1 MRSKA
6 EMLRIA
12 LGFLFCVV
20 LAGYCAYQLSCWYL
34 TGELLVSFSYR
45 GAATQYRHLTY
56 DLDPIN
62 LVAAILLY
70 LLMLGFGG
78 IGGVACLKAWRTMLR
93 AN

>member
-6 EMLRIA
+6 EILRIA
-12 LGFLFCVV
+12 FGFLFCAV

-34 TGELLVSFSYR
+34 TSELLVSFSYR
-45 GAATQYRHLTY
+45 GATTQYRHLTY
-56 DLDPIN
+56 DQDPIN

-78 IGGVACLKAWRTMLR
+78 AGAVACLKALRTMR